1 MRQTAPLLLALMAL
15 GCTGAGGAQHRAAA
29 ARGTLNAGLQQPY
42 YTEADVSAL
51 SEQLMND
58 PHLAPQLGSD
68 EERDRVLTCVFE
80 EASVMVPT
88 VAAAL
93 ELGEERLKAVNEAIG
108 RGCMEAHRTEVLL
121 SETWSGSFPAVYA
134 STCAANAPEVTEMCE
149 CIGTQAP
156 QHFES
161 PAAFNLFEQAL
172 ESAEGPDA
180 DQQARFEDL
189 LEACGEVSGE
199 GP

>member
-29 ARGTLNAGLQQPY
+29 RGQLNAGLQQPY

-58 PHLAPQLGSD
+58 PFVAPQLASD
-68 EERDRVLTCVFE
+68 EERDRVVACVFE

-93 ELGEERLKAVNEAIG
+93 ELGEERLKSVNEAIG

-121 SETWSGSFPAVYA
+121 SDTWSESFPAVYA
-134 STCAANAPEVTEMCE
+134 SACAANAPEVAELCG

-161 PAAFNLFEQAL
+161 PATFNRFEQAL
-172 ESAEGPDA
+172 ETADGPDA
-180 DQQARFEDL
+180 DEQARFEAL